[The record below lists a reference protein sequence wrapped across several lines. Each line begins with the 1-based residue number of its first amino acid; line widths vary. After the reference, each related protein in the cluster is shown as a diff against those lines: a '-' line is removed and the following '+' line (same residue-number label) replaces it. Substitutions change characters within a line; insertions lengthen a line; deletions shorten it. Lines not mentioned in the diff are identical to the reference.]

1 MAVVWLVTEA
11 LGSHDGLG
19 AAPGSPNAGGRL
31 ADAAGLRALSVALAR
46 RGIEVHD
53 ATVQDGLLPAAVA
66 LYDGRGAVVV
76 DAQTAA
82 GQAALSAHGAALVPI
97 VAVAPPTQPLPAGVL
112 RLAPGDADTMA
123 HHLVE
128 VLRAPDNL
136 RRHPRVPVALP
147 VTIEALGPDDA
158 VPIGARTLDISLYGL
173 RCAPVDVLPVGA
185 PVAAVVELADGARV
199 RLIGELVDRRGA
211 EVALRCRPASDAD
224 LLLWVHLLI
233 SELEQSPLHGEL
245 DPLGPL
251 FE

>member
-1 MAVVWLVTEA
+1 MAVVWLVAESPR
-11 LGSHDGLG
+11 SHDGPS
-19 AAPGSPNAGGRL
+19 APNASVPL
-31 ADAAGLRALSVALAR
+31 AASAGLRALGVALAR
-46 RGIEVHD
+46 RGVKVHD
-53 ATVQDGLLPAAVA
+53 ATMQDGLLPAAVA

-76 DAQTAA
+76 DAQTAS
-82 GQAALSAHGAALVPI
+82 GQAALSTHGAALVPI
-97 VAVAPPTQPLPAGVL
+97 VAVAPLTQPLPAGVL
-112 RLAPGDADTMA
+112 RLAPGDAATMA
-123 HHLVE
+123 HHIVE

-136 RRHPRVPVALP
+136 RRHPRVPVELP
-147 VTIEALGPDDA
+147 VTVGGLGQDSA
-158 VPIGARTLDISLYGL
+158 APIGAQTLDISLYGL
-173 RCAPVDVLPVGA
+173 RCAPVDSLPVGA

-199 RLIGELVDRRGA
+199 RLVGTLVDRRGV